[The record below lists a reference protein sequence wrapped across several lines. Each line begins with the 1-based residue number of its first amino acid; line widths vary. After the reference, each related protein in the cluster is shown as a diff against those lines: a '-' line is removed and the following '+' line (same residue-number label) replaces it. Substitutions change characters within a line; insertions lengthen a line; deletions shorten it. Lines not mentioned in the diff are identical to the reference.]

1 MDESQEATQQ
11 RKETNSGSPSACC
24 VPGTM
29 PSTVPSFISFS
40 RKLCE
45 VDIPILHIKKLR
57 LKKRINLPKV
67 TVLAS
72 AMV

>member
-11 RKETNSGSPSACC
+11 RKETNSGSPPARC

-29 PSTVPSFISFS
+29 PSTAPSFISLS
-40 RKLCE
+40 RKLCA
-45 VDIPILHIKKLR
+45 VDIPILQIKKLR
-57 LKKRINLPKV
+57 LKRQINLPKV

>member
-11 RKETNSGSPSACC
+11 RKETNSGSPPARC

-29 PSTVPSFISFS
+29 PSTIPSFILFS

-45 VDIPILHIKKLR
+45 VNIPILQIKKLR
-57 LKKRINLPKV
+57 LKKTN
-67 TVLAS
+67 
-72 AMV
+72 